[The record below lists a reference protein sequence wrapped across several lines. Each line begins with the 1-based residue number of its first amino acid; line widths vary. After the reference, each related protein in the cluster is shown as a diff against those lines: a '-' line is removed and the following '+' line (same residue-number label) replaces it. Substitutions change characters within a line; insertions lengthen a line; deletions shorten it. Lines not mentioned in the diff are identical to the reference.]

1 MDYQRILIFMG
12 LAVTGYLLMLAW
24 QEDYGHQATRTQVE
38 SSTTERLML
47 FHQRQPLLVESLL
60 PKRFRLILLF
70 QM

>member
-24 QEDYGHQATRTQVE
+24 QEDYGHQGTRTQVE
-38 SSTTERLML
+38 SSTTATVDA
-47 FHQRQPLLVESLL
+47 FPSAPAALVESLP